1 MNEPW
6 EGKCSALKKKG
17 KCRLC
22 TKPEDLLGRA
32 SLSWNTNTWTNERS
46 WWRGGYNQP
55 LWLRNSKRGMRLAR
69 RYGRWKDSG
78 VWRRAFSASR
88 YKIQGGYT
96 CTWRR
101 GLILVQGKA
110 FPLMRP
116 LSKVKWIPQGLSGG
130 GTTKKEGENQ
140 YMGTM
145 YYCTLKGQTTPL
157 RPGAVRLNLSKEK
170 VL

>member
-1 MNEPW
+1 MRGETFCAKVKR
-6 EGKCSALKKKG
+6 ESVDSALNLKTFG
-17 KCRLC
+17 
-22 TKPEDLLGRA
+22 A
-32 SLSWNTNTWTNERS
+32 SELQLKHMNTWTNERS

-55 LWLRNSKRGMRLAR
+55 LWLCNSKRGMRLAR
-69 RYGRWKDSG
+69 RYGRGKDSV
-78 VWRRAFSASR
+78 VWHRAFSASR
-88 YKIQGGYT
+88 YNIQGGYT

-116 LSKVKWIPQGLSGG
+116 LSKVKWIPRGLSGG

-140 YMGTM
+140 YMGTT

-157 RPGAVRLNLSKEK
+157 RPGAVWLNLSKE
-170 VL
+170 